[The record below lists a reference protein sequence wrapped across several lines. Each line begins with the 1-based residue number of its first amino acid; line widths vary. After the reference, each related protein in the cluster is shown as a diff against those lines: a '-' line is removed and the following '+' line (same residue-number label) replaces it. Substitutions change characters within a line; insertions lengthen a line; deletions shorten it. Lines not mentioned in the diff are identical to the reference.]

1 MGSLFIVIEGLDGSG
16 GTTQSRLL
24 KDWLS
29 SKGYS
34 VHLTCEPSN
43 RPVGKFI
50 QKALGNNSAESNLSD
65 RVLPFL
71 FAADRQDHLDEEIIP
86 ALEQDQIVISDRYY
100 HSSLAYQGLSVGFS
114 KVASLNEGFRKPNI
128 TFFLWLDPEIS
139 FSRIQHRGQPIE
151 RFETLDRLRNI
162 AEAYD
167 GVYSYCRSHNESIF
181 KIDARQSI
189 EEIHLQMQEKIIPI
203 LPSL

>member
-1 MGSLFIVIEGLDGSG
+1 MNSIFVVIEGLDGSG

-24 KDWLS
+24 QDWLVA
-29 SKGYS
+29 KGYN

-43 RPVGKFI
+43 RPVGQFI
-50 QKALGNNSAESNLSD
+50 QRALNNGTEESSISD

-71 FAADRQDHLDEEIIP
+71 FAADRQDHLDEEILP
-86 ALEQDQIVISDRYY
+86 ALENDHIVISDRYY

-114 KVASLNEGFRKPNI
+114 KVAALNESFRKPDM
-128 TFFLWLDPEIS
+128 TFFLWLEPEIS
-139 FSRIQHRGQPIE
+139 FSRIQHRGQPVE

-167 GVYSYCRSHNESIF
+167 SVFSYCRTQNECIF
-181 KIDARQSI
+181 KIDAQLSI
-189 EEIHLQMQEKIIPI
+189 EEIHIQMQEKLLPI